1 MKIKITKSR
10 MDFTRVK
17 ALKSFLERADARGE
31 FIAIYDYDGTK
42 SSIQTL
48 DNTLAFAE
56 TRALN
61 ITLFMEFTSEETA
74 MECILKFS

>member
-1 MKIKITKSR
+1 MKIKITKSL
-10 MDFTRVK
+10 MDFTRVQ

-42 SSIQTL
+42 SSIKSL

-61 ITLFMEFTSEETA
+61 ITLSMEFTSEETA
-74 MECILKFS
+74 MECILLFS